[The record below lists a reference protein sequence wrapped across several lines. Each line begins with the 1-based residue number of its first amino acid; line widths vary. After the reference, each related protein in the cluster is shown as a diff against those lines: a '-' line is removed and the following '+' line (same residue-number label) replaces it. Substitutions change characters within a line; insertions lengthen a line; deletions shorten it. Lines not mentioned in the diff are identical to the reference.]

1 MPATVEHYIHR
12 VGRTARAGRV
22 GVSVSLAGEGERR
35 IVKDV
40 IKKASNPVKMRI
52 IATGKLQNPKTVTPI
67 LIVCPCVH
75 YYCCKGMWGW
85 GDMWQFI
92 SLHCIAWLES
102 ECHFIMLTL
111 LMEL

>member
-35 IVKDV
+35 TVKDV

-52 IATGKLQNPKTVTPI
+52 IATGKFQNPQTMIPI
-67 LIVCPCVH
+67 FTLCPCVH
-75 YYCCKGMWGW
+75 
-85 GDMWQFI
+85 
-92 SLHCIAWLES
+92 
-102 ECHFIMLTL
+102 
-111 LMEL
+111 

>member
-40 IKKASNPVKMRI
+40 IKKATNPVKMRI
-52 IATGKLQNPKTVTPI
+52 IATGEFQAHGPKI
-67 LIVCPCVH
+67 LICNLLPLFVR
-75 YYCCKGMWGW
+75 GM
-85 GDMWQFI
+85 
-92 SLHCIAWLES
+92 S
-102 ECHFIMLTL
+102 
-111 LMEL
+111 

>member
-52 IATGKLQNPKTVTPI
+52 IATGKLQSPKTVTLI
-67 LIVCPCVH
+67 LIVCPSVR
-75 YYCCKGMWGW
+75 YYCMFTGCGGGGW
-85 GDMWQFI
+85 W
-92 SLHCIAWLES
+92 
-102 ECHFIMLTL
+102 
-111 LMEL
+111 

>member
-22 GVSVSLAGEGERR
+22 GVSVSLAGEGERK

-52 IATGKLQNPKTVTPI
+52 IATGKFQAHGAMI
-67 LIVCPCVH
+67 LIFNQPLLFWKNRRKFMRSPC
-75 YYCCKGMWGW
+75 CLC
-85 GDMWQFI
+85 I
-92 SLHCIAWLES
+92 SPNS
-102 ECHFIMLTL
+102 
-111 LMEL
+111 